1 MKKSALIISITI
13 TAFIL
18 VIVGGVFFALRTPQ
32 SAQAAP
38 VVETLPTTDP
48 TLPQEILDRE
58 ATYQKI
64 INDANT
70 RLDQLQK
77 ENQTLKEE
85 LSAVQSSQAQTSA
98 SVEITPEQAAQV
110 AANFMGDG
118 RIYSVETGAI
128 RGIPLY
134 KITFSSGAIVYVS
147 MDGQVVGSQAP
158 LMASAGSSG
167 SSPSSRGGGE
177 NESGEHEGGGD

>member
-1 MKKSALIISITI
+1 MKKSALIISISV

-18 VIVGGVFFALRTPQ
+18 VIVGGVFFALRSPQ
-32 SAQAAP
+32 TAQAAP
-38 VVETLPTTDP
+38 MVETLPTADP

-77 ENQTLKEE
+77 ENQALQEQ
-85 LSAVQSSQAQTSA
+85 LSAVQTNPGQNAA
-98 SVEITPEQAAQV
+98 VLEITPEQAAQV

-118 RIYSVETGAI
+118 RIYSVETGAV

-134 KITFSSGAIVYVS
+134 KVTFSSGAIVYVS

-158 LMASAGSSG
+158 LITSNNNVG
-167 SSPSSRGGGE
+167 SSRGGGE